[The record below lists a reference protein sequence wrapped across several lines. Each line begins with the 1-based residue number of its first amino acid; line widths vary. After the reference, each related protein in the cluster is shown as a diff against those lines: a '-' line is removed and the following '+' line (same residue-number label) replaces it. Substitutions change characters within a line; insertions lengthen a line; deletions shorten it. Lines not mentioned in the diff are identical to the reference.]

1 MANGIWSDAGMRA
14 FVLLILAAA
23 LTACAS
29 TQRHADLNQREA
41 EYKRTLTVLGKGA
54 TRAQLDRAFPKM
66 RRITPEHGP
75 GDDSALTGVER
86 FRLDDYHQLE
96 VKFMYAAPYRIAAG
110 ATRLGAQKAAGE
122 GPSAW
127 EIFKYV
133 RETSRGAYAES
144 PYDEVLSSRVL
155 RVSSY

>member
-1 MANGIWSDAGMRA
+1 MRA
-14 FVLLILAAA
+14 LTVLLLATVLAA
-23 LTACAS
+23 CS
-29 TQRHADLNQREA
+29 SPQRHADVNQREA
-41 EYKRTLTVLGKGA
+41 AYKQTLGVLGKGA
-54 TRAQLDRAFPKM
+54 TRAQLERAFPKM
-66 RRITPEHGP
+66 RRMTPEHGP

-86 FRLDDYHQLE
+86 FKLDPYFQLE